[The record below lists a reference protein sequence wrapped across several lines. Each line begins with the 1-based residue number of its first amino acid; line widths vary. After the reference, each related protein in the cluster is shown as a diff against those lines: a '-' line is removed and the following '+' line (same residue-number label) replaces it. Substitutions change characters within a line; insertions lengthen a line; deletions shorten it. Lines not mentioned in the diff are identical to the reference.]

1 MTAQIVLV
9 GRPNVGK
16 STLFNR
22 LTRSRD
28 ALVADVPGLTRDRR
42 YGRAQLGG
50 KPCVLIDTGGL
61 GADGE
66 FADLIGEQ
74 AQMALADAHCAL
86 LLVDAKAGLTAGDEG
101 IAEQLRRSGRP
112 VVLVINKIDGLDAE
126 AAGSE
131 FARLGFADTYRIAA
145 SHGRGVAALAAF
157 LGGLLPEAPNLPESA
172 PSSAPDGAPST
183 APDGVPSSAPG
194 GAPDAIRTAIVGRP
208 NVGKSTL
215 VNRLL
220 GEQRQIVF
228 DRPGTTR
235 DAIDIPY
242 QRRGERFVLIDTAGV
257 RRKGRVEGVI
267 EKFSVVKALDA
278 MERAHV
284 VVLMLDGEEGV
295 VDQDLHVLKLAADA
309 GAGLVVAVNK
319 WDALGGDDKRRR
331 QAALD
336 RRLDFIPW
344 APVRF
349 ISALRGQGVGRLMDE
364 VVAVFRRGRFAVNTA
379 ALNRALNGLVRQHP
393 PPSSRGRPI
402 RLRYA
407 HKLGEH
413 PPSIGVHGSQA
424 EALPASYVRYLE
436 NGFREAFDLV
446 GNPVRVT
453 LRTGANPYAGRVN
466 RLTPRQQRKRTRL
479 VRRRKLRESKTR

>member
-1 MTAQIVLV
+1 MIPQIVLA

-22 LTRSRD
+22 LTGSRD

-42 YGRAQLGG
+42 YGRAQFGG

-74 AQMALADAHCAL
+74 AEMALADAHCVL
-86 LLVDAKAGLTAGDEG
+86 FLVDARDGLTAGDEA
-101 IAEQLRRSGRP
+101 IAEQLRRSGRR

-126 AAGSE
+126 AAGSD

-145 SHGRGVAALAAF
+145 NHGRGVAALTAF
-157 LGGLLPEAPNLPESA
+157 LAHLLPEGTTV
-172 PSSAPDGAPST
+172 PDT
-183 APDGVPSSAPG
+183 D
-194 GAPDAIRTAIVGRP
+194 PDAIRTAIVGRP

-228 DRPGTTR
+228 DQPGTTR
-235 DAIDIPY
+235 DAIEIPY
-242 QRRGERFVLIDTAGV
+242 QRRGERFLLIDTAGV
-257 RRKGRVEGVI
+257 RRKGRVEGVV

-319 WDALGGDDKRRR
+319 WDALGSDEKRRR
-331 QAALD
+331 QVALD

-344 APVRF
+344 APLRF
-349 ISALRGQGVGRLMDE
+349 ISALGGHGVGRLMEE

-379 ALNRALNGLVRQHP
+379 ALNRALNGLVREHP
-393 PPSSRGRPI
+393 PPSKRGRPI
-402 RLRYA
+402 KLRYA

-413 PPSIGVHGSQA
+413 PPRIGIHGSQA
-424 EALPASYVRYLE
+424 EALPASDVRYLE
-436 NGFREAFDLV
+436 NGFWEAFDLV
-446 GNPVRVT
+446 GNPVRLA
-453 LRTGANPYAGRVN
+453 LRSGGNPYAGRVN
-466 RLTPRQQRKRTRL
+466 TLTPRQQRKRTRV
-479 VRRRKLRESKTR
+479 VRRRKLRDRKTSKG

>member
-1 MTAQIVLV
+1 MKPL
-9 GRPNVGK
+9 P
-16 STLFNR
+16 STC
-22 LTRSRD
+22 
-28 ALVADVPGLTRDRR
+28 G
-42 YGRAQLGG
+42 
-50 KPCVLIDTGGL
+50 
-61 GADGE
+61 
-66 FADLIGEQ
+66 
-74 AQMALADAHCAL
+74 
-86 LLVDAKAGLTAGDEG
+86 
-101 IAEQLRRSGRP
+101 RSGRR

-145 SHGRGVAALAAF
+145 THGRGVAALTAF
-157 LGGLLPEAPNLPESA
+157 LARLLPEGTTRLE
-172 PSSAPDGAPST
+172 
-183 APDGVPSSAPG
+183 VQ
-194 GAPDAIRTAIVGRP
+194 PDAIRTAIVGRP

-220 GEQRQIVF
+220 DEPRQIVF

-235 DAIDIPY
+235 DAIEIPY
-242 QRRGERFVLIDTAGV
+242 ERRGERFLLIDTAGV

-319 WDALGGDDKRRR
+319 WDALGGDEKRRR

-344 APVRF
+344 APLRF
-349 ISALRGQGVGRLMDE
+349 ISAQRGHGVGRLMEE

-379 ALNRALNGLVRQHP
+379 ALNRALKRLGPRAPAAVKPRP
-393 PPSSRGRPI
+393 PHQAA
-402 RLRYA
+402 LRA
-407 HKLGEH
+407 
-413 PPSIGVHGSQA
+413 Q
-424 EALPASYVRYLE
+424 
-436 NGFREAFDLV
+436 
-446 GNPVRVT
+446 
-453 LRTGANPYAGRVN
+453 AGRASA
-466 RLTPRQQRKRTRL
+466 RHWHSRQPSRSAPRQLRPLLGKRL
-479 VRRRKLRESKTR
+479 S